1 MKKKEQKI
9 SVVETLNRI
18 SKSESGALSKVFEL
32 QQKES
37 EEVCK
42 KIAENNP
49 LKSLLNIDF
58 DKLRPHQ
65 PATKQ
70 DIKELLEKA
79 DKKNNKVI
87 YSENE
92 LFFSRQGKQLDRY
105 VGKKTISY
113 KFTKGKRITL
123 FEALF
128 DNDNKFYTT
137 EDLRKYLGCPSTN
150 SVQKMVGEI
159 NSKAKINLGIKKGII
174 QGRAGMGYR
183 INPDFKIHKS

>member
-79 DKKNNKVI
+79 DKKIIKLSILKTNYFLVDKENN
-87 YSENE
+87 STDT
-92 LFFSRQGKQLDRY
+92 SA
-105 VGKKTISY
+105 KKP
-113 KFTKGKRITL
+113 
-123 FEALF
+123 
-128 DNDNKFYTT
+128 
-137 EDLRKYLGCPSTN
+137 YL
-150 SVQKMVGEI
+150 
-159 NSKAKINLGIKKGII
+159 INLPKVSELLCLRLFLTTII
-174 QGRAGMGYR
+174 NFTR
-183 INPDFKIHKS
+183 PKI